1 MHILTRHPCIQETFQ
16 LPSLP
21 DSGTA
26 PITKI
31 TVLEEEEKKPGAL
44 ELPDNSGTCMLPT
57 LVQTYVLQ
65 GDPQS
70 PIPQLQ
76 PKPKPS
82 DPILYGQVLG
92 SPSGSG
98 SGPGHYLR
106 YDSMQPLL
114 EGFTPSPKS
123 YENLWFQASPL
134 GTPEPLAPSQE
145 DDCVFGPLLDFPLL
159 QGLWI
164 HGVEE
169 LGAH

>member
-1 MHILTRHPCIQETFQ
+1 M
-16 LPSLP
+16 
-21 DSGTA
+21 
-26 PITKI
+26 
-31 TVLEEEEKKPGAL
+31 LEEEEKKPGAL
-44 ELPDNSGTCMLPT
+44 ELPENSGTSMLPT

-76 PKPKPS
+76 PQPNRS

-134 GTPEPLAPSQE
+134 GTPEPLVPSQE